1 MDSQTQTTLTAL
13 LVLLIAL
20 LQFLLHRASQSDAV
34 KELEVRLAEAE
45 QRLED
50 ILKRLGS

>member
-1 MDSQTQTTLTAL
+1 MDTQTQTTVTAL

-20 LQFLLHRASQSDAV
+20 VQFLLHRASQSDQV
-34 KELEVRLAEAE
+34 KDLETRLAEAE

-50 ILKRLGS
+50 ILLRLEH

>member
-34 KELEVRLAEAE
+34 KELETRLAMTE
-45 QRLED
+45 QQLEE
-50 ILKRLGS
+50 ILQHLGL